1 MKTRTIAQSSRS
13 LSLLRISI
21 GIIYFWFG
29 MLKFFH
35 GYSPAEDLAIKTIT
49 KLTFGI
55 FNEVIEIRLL
65 AAWETVVGLALML
78 GKWVKPMLVLLFVH
92 ITCTFAPL
100 FLFPGDTFQ
109 HIPYGLSLTGQ
120 YIIKNLVIAGAAL
133 VIWYREKERQQQ
145 LQSSDAASNQK
156 LQIEKTN
163 KKVL

>member
-1 MKTRTIAQSSRS
+1 MTTSTIASSSRG

-55 FNEVIEIRLL
+55 FNDVTELRLL
-65 AAWETVVGLALML
+65 AVWETVVGVALL
-78 GKWVKPMLVLLFVH
+78 FGKWVKPILVLLFVH
-92 ITCTFAPL
+92 ITCTFTPL

-120 YIIKNLVIAGAAL
+120 YIIKNLVIVCAAL
-133 VIWYREKERQQQ
+133 VIWDSEKERKQQW
-145 LQSSDAASNQK
+145 QK
-156 LQIEKTN
+156 SGGAGDRKVQIART
-163 KKVL
+163 KKVVV

>member
-1 MKTRTIAQSSRS
+1 
-13 LSLLRISI
+13 
-21 GIIYFWFG
+21 

-55 FNEVIEIRLL
+55 FNDVTEIRLL
-65 AAWETVVGLALML
+65 AAWETVVGLALVL

-100 FLFPGDTFQ
+100 FLFPRDTFQ
-109 HIPYGLSLTGQ
+109 YIPYGLSLTGQ

-133 VIWYREKERQQQ
+133 VIWYSEKERQQQ
-145 LQSSDAASNQK
+145 LQSSGGAGN
-156 LQIEKTN
+156 EKP
-163 KKVL
+163 KKEKMEKMVV